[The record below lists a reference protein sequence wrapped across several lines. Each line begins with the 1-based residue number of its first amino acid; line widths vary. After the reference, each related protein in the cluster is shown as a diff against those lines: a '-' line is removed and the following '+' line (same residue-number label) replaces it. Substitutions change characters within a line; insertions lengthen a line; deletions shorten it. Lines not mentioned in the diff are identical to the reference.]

1 MLACTANY
9 PADPSESNLR
19 GIPVMRD
26 ALGTLIG
33 YSDHTMGIGAA
44 VASVALGAVLVEKH
58 VTLNREDGGVDSAFS
73 SEPEELNQLV
83 TQTKIAW
90 QCLGEPR
97 IGARAQEKEGLRFR
111 RSLYVVEDVK
121 AGDVVTAQNV
131 RSIRPANGLPTDTF
145 DTLAGR
151 TFTQDAPKGTPM
163 SWDLV

>member
-1 MLACTANY
+1 MPGVVDFAKAAN
-9 PADPSESNLR
+9 AKGVTL
-19 GIPVMRD
+19 
-26 ALGTLIG
+26 LGT
-33 YSDHTMGIGAA
+33 
-44 VASVALGAVLVEKH
+44 
-58 VTLNREDGGVDSAFS
+58 
-73 SEPEELNQLV
+73 
-83 TQTKIAW
+83 
-90 QCLGEPR
+90 GEPR